1 MRTVN
6 IVFVAFLLCLLKLI
20 VVEAFAH
27 FQNAEMSEI
36 RSCEIL
42 LFGTVESFEAGFEV
56 FLEIDY

>member
-6 IVFVAFLLCLLKLI
+6 VGISASLPCLLELI
-20 VVEAFAH
+20 LVEAFAH